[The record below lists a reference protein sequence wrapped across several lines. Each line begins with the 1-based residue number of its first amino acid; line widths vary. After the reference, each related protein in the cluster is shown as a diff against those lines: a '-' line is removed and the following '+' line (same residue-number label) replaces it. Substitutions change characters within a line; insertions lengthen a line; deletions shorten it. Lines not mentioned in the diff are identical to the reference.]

1 MSASGIANIVPWGF
15 LVDDDVLSVASTISI
30 ADEEKG
36 EDLQITLAEHV
47 AKNQLYISS
56 SVEHGVWETK
66 DAGGPHTSPGRK
78 KVTRPTAFRMCS
90 IALHPGLYRTDSV
103 GEMGSVRAFAEVLG
117 VSQRVPDLLTG
128 FGWPY
133 PTLSLNATAAH
144 SLRCWHTHLRRK

>member
-1 MSASGIANIVPWGF
+1 MSASGIANIVPWGL
-15 LVDDDVLSVASTISI
+15 LVDDDDLSVASTISI

-78 KVTRPTAFRMCS
+78 KVTRPTASRMCS
-90 IALHPGLYRTDSV
+90 LALHPGLYRTDSV

-133 PTLSLNATAAH
+133 PTLF
-144 SLRCWHTHLRRK
+144 